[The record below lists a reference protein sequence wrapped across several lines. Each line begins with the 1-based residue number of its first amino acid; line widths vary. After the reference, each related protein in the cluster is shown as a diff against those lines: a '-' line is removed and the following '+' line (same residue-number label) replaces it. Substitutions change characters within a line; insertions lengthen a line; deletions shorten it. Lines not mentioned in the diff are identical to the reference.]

1 MAAEVFGSIVG
12 ANGVEDITLNN
23 AATEATLKALLAATA
38 KTPQAIEA
46 AMNLAKSAGLDPEI
60 AGRAER
66 NIDRLGVGAV
76 DLDGDF
82 GSLQQST
89 KKVNINFNS
98 IMASTG
104 QLIEGTATFGGILN
118 TLGGVL
124 PAKLG
129 FFVEMLG
136 KAAEFQ
142 ARSLQTYQ
150 LISSSGANFSGNLME
165 MRLAAAQSYLTLAEF
180 SNVVRNNSSTL
191 AKMGG
196 SVDDGVRAFA
206 VLNKSLISSPAGEK
220 LLALGLTTE
229 DVSNGMLTFINA
241 IGGRSKTEL
250 GNTAAITEAT
260 SNYLV
265 ELDKLTQFSGISRK
279 EQEELQKKAAA
290 SGAYQLALSKMTTDQ
305 AARAQIGLA
314 AAQTQGA
321 GAVDLFMANIAGL
334 PAAMTADGQ
343 KFQGMFGAAA
353 QGITGMAN
361 AAKSTT
367 GTIDD
372 VRNAFGIAN
381 EGLVR
386 GVNSVGLSGSVMSL
400 KGDQVVNAAQI
411 QANRL
416 QQQGAETAAGT
427 AKIFKDIEANQKKQ
441 GDSQAKV
448 AVDVELAMKKLGAE
462 ILALMAG
469 PLVVTGE
476 VLKVFAEN
484 IGKISVGLI
493 VLGGILAAYKA
504 YALSQAFQGANTMG
518 GKMDALFGEWGRSP
532 TKALWV
538 RVVPG
543 GGSLGG
549 ADTPGGGPGT
559 PDEKGK
565 GGKMAGAKILG
576 KGVAGIA
583 GGFAL
588 DYAAEKA
595 QASGNTTTAGVLD
608 TASSGLTGFG
618 MGSMAL
624 GALALLGAPL
634 TGGLSLGLLGLATA
648 GGLGAGL
655 YSNKDALFG
664 STPKLTAETA
674 PTEPKTSEDAPKM
687 VAGYQQRA
695 AENSDKMLMILREL
709 RDISMEHRDIDKGT
723 APYLVKTST
732 GGLEWHT
739 RKE

>member
-23 AATEATLKALLAATA
+23 AATESTLKALLAATA

-46 AMNLAKSAGLDPEI
+46 AMNLAKSAGLDPAI
-60 AGRAER
+60 AERAEQ
-66 NIDRLGVGAV
+66 NIDRLGAGAGN
-76 DLDGDF
+76 LDGDF
-82 GSLQQST
+82 GTLQQST

-124 PAKLG
+124 PKQLG
-129 FFVEMLG
+129 FFVEMLA
-136 KAAEFQ
+136 KAADFQ
-142 ARSLQTYQ
+142 ARSLETYR

-165 MRLAAAQSYLTLAEF
+165 MRLAAAESYLTLAQF
-180 SNVVRNNSSTL
+180 SDVVRNNSSTL

-196 SVDDGVRAFA
+196 TVDSGVRAFA
-206 VLNKSLISSPAGEK
+206 VLNKSLIQSDAGRQ
-220 LLALGLTTE
+220 LMALGLTTE
-229 DVSNGMLTFINA
+229 QVSNGMLTFINA
-241 IGGRSKTEL
+241 TGGRTKAEL
-250 GNTAAITEAT
+250 GNTEAITAAT
-260 SNYLV
+260 TTYLV

-290 SGAYQLALSKMTTDQ
+290 TGAYQLALSKMNDEQRTR
-305 AARAQIGLA
+305 AAIGLA

-343 KFQGMFGAAA
+343 KFQGMFGRAA
-353 QGITGMAN
+353 QGITDMAG

-367 GTIDD
+367 GSITDI
-372 VRNAFGIAN
+372 RNAFDRAN
-381 EGLVR
+381 VGLVE
-386 GVNSVGLSGSVMSL
+386 GVNSIGLSGSVMSL
-400 KGDQVVNAAQI
+400 KGDQVVNAAQL

-416 QQQGAETAAGT
+416 QKQGADLEGGT
-427 AKIFKDIEANQKKQ
+427 AKLFKEIEANQKKQ

-448 AVDVELAMKKLGAE
+448 AADVELAVKQLGSE

-469 PLVVTGE
+469 PLVVVGE

-484 IGKISVGLI
+484 IGKISIGLM

-504 YALSQAFQGANTMG
+504 YALSQVYKSAVGPT
-518 GKMDALFGEWGRSP
+518 GKIDALLGGWGHSP
-532 TKALWV
+532 AKALWV

-549 ADTPGGGPGT
+549 PEMPGGGG

-565 GGKMAGAKILG
+565 GGKLGAGAKMLG
-576 KGVAGIA
+576 KGVAGMV
-583 GGFAL
+583 GGYAL
-588 DYAAEKA
+588 DQAAEYADKT
-595 QASGNTTTAGVLD
+595 GNPTTAGALD

-618 MGSMAL
+618 IGSMLL
-624 GALALLGAPL
+624 GAAALAGAPL
-634 TGGLSLGLLGLATA
+634 TGGASLALL
-648 GGLGAGL
+648 AGL
-655 YSNKDALFG
+655 SATGVGIGLMSNKEKLFG
-664 STPKLTAETA
+664 SSPNIERSNEAK
-674 PTEPKTSEDAPKM
+674 PTEPTLSEEQSSL
-687 VAGYQQRA
+687 VASYQKRSV
-695 AENSDKMLMILREL
+695 ENSDRLLLIMREL
-709 RDISMEHRDIDKGT
+709 IDITKDQRDLIKGRPT
-723 APYLVKTST
+723 PEAPRGPHYGNTP
-732 GGLEWHT
+732 T
-739 RKE
+739 R

>member
-60 AGRAER
+60 AGRAEQ
-66 NIDRLGVGAV
+66 NINRLGAGAGN
-76 DLDGDF
+76 LDGDF
-82 GSLQQST
+82 GTLQQTS

-118 TLGGVL
+118 TLGGLL
-124 PAKLG
+124 PSKLG

-136 KAAEFQ
+136 KAADFQ
-142 ARSLQTYQ
+142 ARSLETYR

-165 MRLAAAQSYLTLAEF
+165 MRLAAAQSYLTLAQF
-180 SNVVRNNSSTL
+180 SEVVRNNSSTL

-196 SVDDGVRAFA
+196 TVDAGVRSFA
-206 VLNKSLISSPAGEK
+206 VLNKSLINSPAGEQ
-220 LLALGLTTE
+220 LLALGLTFQ

-241 IGGRSKTEL
+241 TGGRSKTEL
-250 GNTAAITEAT
+250 TNMSAITEAT
-260 SNYLV
+260 STYLV

-279 EQEELQKKAAA
+279 EQEEQQKKAAM
-290 SGAYQLALSKMTTDQ
+290 SGAYQLALSKMSEEQKTR
-305 AARAQIGLA
+305 AAIGLA

-343 KFQGMFGAAA
+343 KFQGIFGRAA
-353 QGITGMAN
+353 QGITDMAG

-367 GTIDD
+367 GSITDI
-372 VRNAFGIAN
+372 RNAFDRAN
-381 EGLVR
+381 VGLVQ
-386 GVNSVGLSGSVMSL
+386 GVNSIGLSGSVMSL
-400 KGDQVVNAAQI
+400 KGDQVVNAAQL

-416 QQQGAETAAGT
+416 QKQGADLEGGT
-427 AKIFKDIEANQKKQ
+427 AKLFKEIEANQTAQ
-441 GDSQAKV
+441 GKSQAKV
-448 AVDVELAMKKLGAE
+448 AADVELAMKKLGAE

-469 PLVVTGE
+469 PLVVVGE

-484 IGKISVGLI
+484 IGKISIGLL

-504 YALSQAFQGANTMG
+504 YALGQVVKGAVGTA
-518 GKMDALFGEWGRSP
+518 GKIDALLGGWGHSP
-532 TKALWV
+532 AKALWV

-549 ADTPGGGPGT
+549 PEMPSGAGGPDDKG
-559 PDEKGK
+559 KGK
-565 GGKMAGAKILG
+565 GGKLGAGAKMLG
-576 KGVAGIA
+576 KGVAGA
-583 GGFAL
+583 VGGYAL
-588 DYAAEKA
+588 DQAAEYADKT
-595 QASGNTTTAGVLD
+595 GNPTTAGVLD

-618 MGSMAL
+618 IGSMLL
-624 GALALLGAPL
+624 GAAALAGAPL
-634 TGGLSLGLLGLATA
+634 TGGASLALL
-648 GGLGAGL
+648 AGL
-655 YSNKDALFG
+655 SATGVGIGLMSNKEKLFG
-664 STPKLTAETA
+664 SSPKLTSDTA
-674 PTEPKTSEDAPKM
+674 TPASKPSEESPIL
-687 VAGYQQRA
+687 VSSYQKRT
-695 AENSDKMLMILREL
+695 AENSDRMILILREL
-709 RDISMEHRDIDKGT
+709 TDIAKEQRDLFRPKLTPNDQPSRPGFNNS
-723 APYLVKTST
+723 P
-732 GGLEWHT
+732 
-739 RKE
+739 R

>member
-23 AATEATLKALLAATA
+23 AATESTLKALLAATA

-46 AMNLAKSAGLDPEI
+46 AMNLAKSAGLDPAI
-60 AGRAER
+60 AERAEQ
-66 NIDRLGVGAV
+66 NIDRLGAGAGN
-76 DLDGDF
+76 LDGDF
-82 GSLQQST
+82 GTLQQST

-124 PAKLG
+124 PKQLG
-129 FFVEMLG
+129 FFVEMLA
-136 KAAEFQ
+136 KAADFQ
-142 ARSLQTYQ
+142 ARSLETYR

-165 MRLAAAQSYLTLAEF
+165 MRLAAAESYLTLAQF
-180 SNVVRNNSSTL
+180 SDVVRNNSSTL

-196 SVDDGVRAFA
+196 TVDSGVRAFA
-206 VLNKSLISSPAGEK
+206 VLNKSLIQSDAGRQ
-220 LLALGLTTE
+220 LMALGLTTE
-229 DVSNGMLTFINA
+229 QVSNGMLTFINA
-241 IGGRSKTEL
+241 TGGRTKAEL
-250 GNTAAITEAT
+250 GNTEAITAAT
-260 SNYLV
+260 TTYLV

-290 SGAYQLALSKMTTDQ
+290 TGAYQLALSKMNDTQQTR
-305 AARAQIGLA
+305 AAIGLA

-343 KFQGMFGAAA
+343 KFQGMFGRAA
-353 QGITGMAN
+353 QGITDMAG

-367 GTIDD
+367 GSITDI
-372 VRNAFGIAN
+372 RNAFDRAN
-381 EGLVR
+381 VGLVE
-386 GVNSVGLSGSVMSL
+386 GVNSIGLSGSVMSL
-400 KGDQVVNAAQI
+400 KGDQVVNAAQL

-416 QQQGAETAAGT
+416 QKQGADLEGGT
-427 AKIFKDIEANQKKQ
+427 AKLFKEIEANQKKQ

-448 AVDVELAMKKLGAE
+448 AADVELAVKQLGSE

-469 PLVVTGE
+469 PLVVVGE

-484 IGKISVGLI
+484 IGKISIGLM

-504 YALSQAFQGANTMG
+504 YALSQVYKSAVGPT
-518 GKMDALFGEWGRSP
+518 GKIDALLGGWGHSP
-532 TKALWV
+532 AKALWV

-549 ADTPGGGPGT
+549 PEMPGGGG

-565 GGKMAGAKILG
+565 GGKLGAGAKMLG
-576 KGVAGIA
+576 KGVAGMV
-583 GGFAL
+583 GGYAL
-588 DYAAEKA
+588 DQAAEYADKT
-595 QASGNTTTAGVLD
+595 GNPTTAGALD

-618 MGSMAL
+618 IGSMLL
-624 GALALLGAPL
+624 GAAALAGAPL
-634 TGGLSLGLLGLATA
+634 TGGASLALL
-648 GGLGAGL
+648 AGL
-655 YSNKDALFG
+655 SATGVGIGLMSNKEKLFG
-664 STPKLTAETA
+664 SSPNIERSNEAK
-674 PTEPKTSEDAPKM
+674 PTEPTLSEEQSSL
-687 VAGYQQRA
+687 VASYQKRSV
-695 AENSDKMLMILREL
+695 ENSDRLLLIMREL
-709 RDISMEHRDIDKGT
+709 IDITKDQRDLIKGRPT
-723 APYLVKTST
+723 PEAPRGPHYGNTP
-732 GGLEWHT
+732 T
-739 RKE
+739 R

>member
-23 AATEATLKALLAATA
+23 AATESTLKALLAATA

-46 AMNLAKSAGLDPEI
+46 AMNLAKSAGLDPAI
-60 AGRAER
+60 AERAEQ
-66 NIDRLGVGAV
+66 NIDRLGAGAGN
-76 DLDGDF
+76 LDGDF
-82 GSLQQST
+82 GTLQQST

-124 PAKLG
+124 PKQLG
-129 FFVEMLG
+129 FFVEMLA
-136 KAAEFQ
+136 KAADFQ
-142 ARSLQTYQ
+142 ARSLETYR

-165 MRLAAAQSYLTLAEF
+165 MRLAAAESYLTLAQF
-180 SNVVRNNSSTL
+180 SDVVRNNSSTL

-196 SVDDGVRAFA
+196 TVDSGVRAFA
-206 VLNKSLISSPAGEK
+206 VLNKSLIQSDAGRQ
-220 LLALGLTTE
+220 LMALGLTTE
-229 DVSNGMLTFINA
+229 QVSNGMLTFINA
-241 IGGRSKTEL
+241 TGGRTKAEL
-250 GNTAAITEAT
+250 GNTEAITAAT
-260 SNYLV
+260 TTYLV

-290 SGAYQLALSKMTTDQ
+290 TGAYQLALSKMNDTQQTR
-305 AARAQIGLA
+305 AAIGLA

-343 KFQGMFGAAA
+343 KFQGMFGRAA
-353 QGITGMAN
+353 QGITDMAG

-367 GTIDD
+367 GSITDI
-372 VRNAFGIAN
+372 RNAFDRAN
-381 EGLVR
+381 VGLVE
-386 GVNSVGLSGSVMSL
+386 GVNSIGLSGSVMSL
-400 KGDQVVNAAQI
+400 KGDQVVNAAQL

-416 QQQGAETAAGT
+416 QKQGADLEGGT
-427 AKIFKDIEANQKKQ
+427 AKLFKEIEANQKKQ

-448 AVDVELAMKKLGAE
+448 AADVELAVKQLGSE

-469 PLVVTGE
+469 PLVVVGE

-484 IGKISVGLI
+484 IGKISIGLM

-504 YALSQAFQGANTMG
+504 YALSQVYKSAVGPT
-518 GKMDALFGEWGRSP
+518 GKIDALLGGWGHSP
-532 TKALWV
+532 AKALWV

-549 ADTPGGGPGT
+549 PEMPGGGG

-565 GGKMAGAKILG
+565 GGKLGAGAKMLG
-576 KGVAGIA
+576 KGVAGMV
-583 GGFAL
+583 GGYAL
-588 DYAAEKA
+588 DQAAEYADKT
-595 QASGNTTTAGVLD
+595 GNPTTAGALD

-618 MGSMAL
+618 IGSMLL
-624 GALALLGAPL
+624 GAAALAGAPL
-634 TGGLSLGLLGLATA
+634 TGGASLALL
-648 GGLGAGL
+648 AGL
-655 YSNKDALFG
+655 SATGVGIGLMSNKEKLFG
-664 STPKLTAETA
+664 SSPNIERSSESKPSE
-674 PTEPKTSEDAPKM
+674 PTLSEEQSSL
-687 VAGYQQRA
+687 VASYQKRSV
-695 AENSDKMLMILREL
+695 ENSDRLLLIMREL
-709 RDISMEHRDIDKGT
+709 IDITKDQRDLIKGRPT
-723 APYLVKTST
+723 PEAPRGPHYGNTP
-732 GGLEWHT
+732 T
-739 RKE
+739 R